1 MTEKKDYNW
10 QRYWFPRE
18 AHIPLEKG
26 YLSIPPQEYAHHFQD
41 EWKTLDQLKDVP
53 CLILLGEP
61 GIGKSREISRWA
73 TSLREQRQDC
83 NETLSIELGGQTES
97 TLHEELFTNQTFQSW
112 RNGTHQL
119 YLFLDGLDE
128 GLLTIQVLTQI
139 LSRKFHL
146 LPRER
151 LFLRITCRT
160 ADWPRSFEERLK
172 QLWGDKCVQVY
183 HLAPLSRRDV
193 AEATSEQF
201 LDEVAHR
208 EIEPLAAK
216 PLTLKFLRN
225 TYHPQTGFPGTLT
238 ELYYEGCRV
247 LCDEQSDFRLESRNQ
262 GKLNAEQ
269 RLMVAARIAAM
280 MIFANR
286 ATIFTGKDLGNTLR
300 SDLSL
305 REVWG
310 DREYVHQSPI
320 EVDDTVLNETLNTG
334 LFASSGSE
342 RLGWAHKSY
351 AEFLAAFY
359 LTQNK
364 LALIQI
370 KELLTQDDRGERQ
383 VVPQLHQTIAWLAT
397 MRADVF
403 SEIMEIE
410 PEVLLRSDTTIAEKD
425 TRNKLIGA
433 LFQLDEIRLWQFN
446 QVYYNLYHK
455 LAHKDLSDQLRP
467 YLHKNSINL
476 ATKVIA
482 IKVAEACSL
491 QDLRTELCNLAF
503 DSTQDKLVRE
513 QATCAL
519 ATIGDDSTK
528 VKLKAFL
535 NLGREQDA
543 DDELKGYALKALW
556 PSHLTAEELFNALT
570 YPKNDH
576 FSGGAYHQFIW
587 SAPIGLLQPQ
597 DLPIALH
604 WYESL
609 PARHQPALQAHLLFL
624 IADAIMVRSL
634 QHLDI
639 SEVLEACAKTIIART
654 QLFDTVLIDGQR
666 QAPDALPITQGQRLQ
681 LLEKVLSL
689 YTGDKAHLIQL
700 LDLKPRLILP
710 QDISWLIEYVLR
722 AETEQQQCNAAHIL
736 FFAVNWNDH
745 DQMDMVRE
753 ACEQNAMLANEFAPA
768 LNASELT
775 TEEDLTSDEK
785 EDINT
790 NTTLTI
796 TEQIAPLLKQ
806 DDDVIKTWNQ
816 CWIEAANHTHP
827 SLDATLIDQNVLFPG
842 WDTIAQPTQTQLL
855 ALAKQYIRA
864 CDPKSQ
870 TWIETQQPPLSV
882 WITYKTLQLLI
893 QQEETEF
900 LSTLP
905 IEWWQNLAPV
915 VLVLSRPAQIQ
926 FDDELMKMFYAK
938 VADTLIQITLL
949 LIDSVGT
956 NSTDIPVVD
965 KVSRYWDTNL
975 EKAFLNKVQEEA
987 LNLNGFS
994 CLLRVLLIHHVEE
1007 VVTFAQSL
1015 LTPDLSNEEQCE
1027 RAILAICVLLLH
1039 ADHLDWSIIR
1049 SAMDQS
1055 KTFAKRL
1062 LQKLAHKAPIPQQ
1075 LSADGIADLYI
1086 QLVKYYPPDQYP
1098 LPQETSFW
1106 GTVGNIALWRNSL
1119 IGSLKDQGTPQACA
1133 AIERIIDN
1141 VPVTEQFGLKWILRE
1156 AQQLTRWQTWEPFAP
1171 RDILK
1176 IVHDSRLRLVQNGN
1190 HLLDV
1195 VMESLQSL
1203 GKALC
1208 CQETPAWR
1216 DVWDLMQF
1224 ILCPHCK
1231 IEIKRSDYKKG
1242 MMCPQPQC
1250 QNIIKSAVEVYRPIE
1265 ENEFSDY
1272 IKRHLTSDLK
1282 ERRIIA
1288 NREVVVS
1295 NEDRTD
1301 IYVEAWSNA
1310 NSREANDKVS
1320 IIIEVKGCWNKK
1332 WQTAMEEQLVDRY
1345 LKKYSCQH
1353 GIYLIGWFMCSS
1365 WNTKDSRYKATPK
1378 KKSMQQVREQLE
1390 NQARP
1395 LSLHGIHVKAVVINA
1410 AIP

>member
-1 MTEKKDYNW
+1 M
-10 QRYWFPRE
+10 
-18 AHIPLEKG
+18 
-26 YLSIPPQEYAHHFQD
+26 
-41 EWKTLDQLKDVP
+41 
-53 CLILLGEP
+53 
-61 GIGKSREISRWA
+61 
-73 TSLREQRQDC
+73 
-83 NETLSIELGGQTES
+83 
-97 TLHEELFTNQTFQSW
+97 
-112 RNGTHQL
+112 
-119 YLFLDGLDE
+119 
-128 GLLTIQVLTQI
+128 
-139 LSRKFHL
+139 
-146 LPRER
+146 
-151 LFLRITCRT
+151 
-160 ADWPRSFEERLK
+160 
-172 QLWGDKCVQVY
+172 
-183 HLAPLSRRDV
+183 
-193 AEATSEQF
+193 
-201 LDEVAHR
+201 
-208 EIEPLAAK
+208 
-216 PLTLKFLRN
+216 TLKFLRN

-286 ATIFTGKDLGNTLR
+286 AAISTGKDLGNTLR

-310 DREYVHQSPI
+310 NKEYMHQFPI

-334 LFASSGSE
+334 LFASRGSE

-359 LTQNK
+359 LTHNK

-383 VVPQLHQTIAWLAT
+383 LVPQLHQTIAWLAT

-403 SEIMEIE
+403 REIMEIE

-455 LAHKDLSDQLRP
+455 LAHKGLSDQLRP
-467 YLHKNSINL
+467 YLHKNSTNL

-491 QDLRTELCNLAF
+491 LDLQTELCNLAF

-519 ATIGDDSTK
+519 ATIADGSTK

-535 NLGREQDA
+535 NLDREQDS

-556 PSHLTAEELFNALT
+556 PSHLTAKELFNALT
-570 YPKNDH
+570 SPKNDH
-576 FSGGAYHQFIW
+576 FSGAYHQFIW
-587 SAPIGLLQPQ
+587 SAPIDLLQLK
-597 DLPIALH
+597 DLPIALR

-609 PARHQPALQAHLLFL
+609 PARHQPALQAHLLFS
-624 IADAIMVRSL
+624 IADAIMLRSL

-639 SEVLEACAKTIIART
+639 PEVLEACARTIIART
-654 QLFDTVLIDGQR
+654 WLLDTVLIDGQQ
-666 QAPDALPITQGQRLQ
+666 QAPFVLPIAQDQRLQ

-689 YTGDKAHLIQL
+689 STGDKTSLIQL
-700 LDLKPRLILP
+700 LHLKPYLILS
-710 QDISWLIEYVLR
+710 QDISWLIEYLLK
-722 AETEQQQCNAAHIL
+722 AETEQQQRNVAHIL
-736 FFAVNWNDH
+736 YFAVNWNDS
-745 DQMDMVRE
+745 DQMKLVRE
-753 ACEQNAMLANEFAPA
+753 ACERNAILANEFTPA
-768 LNASELT
+768 LNSSVLT
-775 TEEDLTSDEK
+775 TEENLISDEK

-790 NTTLTI
+790 NNILVI
-796 TEQIAPLLKQ
+796 TEQIATLLVE
-806 DDDVIKTWNQ
+806 DDDGIKTWNQ

-842 WDTIAQPTQTQLL
+842 WDTIAKPTQTQLL

-882 WITYKTLQLLI
+882 WITYKTLQLLT

-926 FDDELMKMFYAK
+926 LDDELMKMFYAK

-949 LIDSVGT
+949 LVDSIGIH
-956 NSTDIPVVD
+956 STYIPVID
-965 KVSRYWDTNL
+965 NISRYWDTNL
-975 EKAFLNKVQEEA
+975 ENAFLNKVQEAA

-1007 VVTFAQSL
+1007 GITFAQSL
-1015 LTPDLSNEEQCE
+1015 LTTELSNEEQCE
-1027 RAILAICVLLLH
+1027 RAILATCALLLH
-1039 ADHLDWSIIR
+1039 ADHLDWSIVR
-1049 SAMDQS
+1049 SVMDQNE
-1055 KTFAKRL
+1055 TYAKKI
-1062 LQKLAHKAPIPQQ
+1062 LQKLAHNAPIPQN
-1075 LSADGIADLYI
+1075 LSADEIADLYI

-1106 GTVGNIALWRNSL
+1106 GTVGNFALWRNSL
-1119 IGSLKDQGTPQACA
+1119 IGFLKDRGTPQACA
-1133 AIERIIDN
+1133 AIERIIDEM
-1141 VPVTEQFGLKWILRE
+1141 PDTEQFGLKWILRE

-1176 IVHDSRLRLVQNGN
+1176 IVHDNRLRLVQNGN
-1190 HLLDV
+1190 HLLDI
-1195 VMESLQSL
+1195 VMESLQRL
-1203 GKALC
+1203 EKVIY

-1216 DVWDLMQF
+1216 DVWDLMPF
-1224 ILCPHCK
+1224 IVCPDCK
-1231 IEIKRSDYKKG
+1231 
-1242 MMCPQPQC
+1242 
-1250 QNIIKSAVEVYRPIE
+1250 
-1265 ENEFSDY
+1265 NE
-1272 IKRHLTSDLK
+1272 KT
-1282 ERRIIA
+1282 
-1288 NREVVVS
+1288 
-1295 NEDRTD
+1295 
-1301 IYVEAWSNA
+1301 
-1310 NSREANDKVS
+1310 
-1320 IIIEVKGCWNKK
+1320 
-1332 WQTAMEEQLVDRY
+1332 
-1345 LKKYSCQH
+1345 
-1353 GIYLIGWFMCSS
+1353 
-1365 WNTKDSRYKATPK
+1365 
-1378 KKSMQQVREQLE
+1378 
-1390 NQARP
+1390 
-1395 LSLHGIHVKAVVINA
+1395 
-1410 AIP
+1410 